1 MMLSISFYAA
11 VAALSLACTMAA
23 ASAVVCII
31 KGLEQLAIKALYW
44 LLVLS
49 LTTLTLQLTITI
61 FEGYY

>member
-1 MMLSISFYAA
+1 MLSISFYSA

-31 KGLEQLAIKALYW
+31 QGLEQLAIKALYW